1 MKGQN
6 GGGERGLRVMHKWT
20 ETYGRVTLE
29 AVPVPMGNDL
39 CLVITGGDRP
49 HVGAVALAQARP
61 SLHDASKVSASTS
74 VLTVLG
80 HKEDMLARS
89 AAQCLAAGLNRT
101 VVVCCGI
108 HVEAISA
115 DELRFV
121 EEAVERLCAF
131 VIEQG
136 R

>member
-1 MKGQN
+1 M
-6 GGGERGLRVMHKWT
+6 LPKWT

-49 HVGAVALAQARP
+49 HLGAVALAQARP
-61 SLHDASKVSASTS
+61 SLEDSSKVSASTS

-80 HKEDMLARS
+80 HKEDILARN

-101 VVVCCGI
+101 VAVCCGI
-108 HVEAISA
+108 HVDAISP

-121 EEAVERLCAF
+121 EEAIERLCAF
-131 VIEQG
+131 VIEHS

>member
-1 MKGQN
+1 M
-6 GGGERGLRVMHKWT
+6 LPKWT

-49 HVGAVALAQARP
+49 HLGAVALAQARP
-61 SLHDASKVSASTS
+61 SLEDSTKVSASTS
-74 VLTVLG
+74 VLTVPG
-80 HKEDMLARS
+80 HKEDLLARS
-89 AAQCLAAGLNRT
+89 AAQSLAARLNRT

-108 HVEAISA
+108 HVDAISP

-131 VIEQG
+131 VIEHDG
-136 R
+136 

>member
-1 MKGQN
+1 M
-6 GGGERGLRVMHKWT
+6 LPKWT
-20 ETYGRVTLE
+20 ETYGRLTLE

-49 HVGAVALAQARP
+49 HLGAVALAQARP
-61 SLHDASKVSASTS
+61 SLEDPSKASASTS

-89 AAQCLAAGLNRT
+89 AAQRLAAGLNRT
-101 VVVCCGI
+101 VAVCCGI
-108 HVEAISA
+108 HVDGITS

-121 EEAVERLCAF
+121 EEAMERLCAF
-131 VIEQG
+131 AIEHG

>member
-1 MKGQN
+1 M
-6 GGGERGLRVMHKWT
+6 LPKWT

-29 AVPVPMGNDL
+29 AVSVPMGNDL

-49 HVGAVALAQARP
+49 HLGAVALAQARP
-61 SLHDASKVSASTS
+61 SLQDSSKVSASTS

-80 HKEDMLARS
+80 HKEDILART

-108 HVEAISA
+108 HVDAILP
-115 DELRFV
+115 DELHFV
-121 EEAVERLCAF
+121 EEAIERLCAF
-131 VIEQG
+131 AIEHG

>member
-1 MKGQN
+1 M
-6 GGGERGLRVMHKWT
+6 LPKWT

-29 AVPVPMGNDL
+29 AVSVPMGNDL

-49 HVGAVALAQARP
+49 HLGAVALAQARP
-61 SLHDASKVSASTS
+61 SLQDSSKVSASTS
-74 VLTVLG
+74 VLTVPG
-80 HKEDMLARS
+80 HKEDLLARS

-108 HVEAISA
+108 HVDDILP

-121 EEAVERLCAF
+121 EEAIERLCSFA
-131 VIEQG
+131 IEHG

>member
-1 MKGQN
+1 M
-6 GGGERGLRVMHKWT
+6 LPKWT
-20 ETYGRVTLE
+20 ETCGRVTLE
-29 AVPVPMGNDL
+29 ALTVPMGDDL

-49 HVGAVALAQARP
+49 HLGAVALAQARP
-61 SLHDASKVSASTS
+61 SIQDSSKVSASTS

-80 HKEDMLARS
+80 HKEDLLARS

-108 HVEAISA
+108 HVDAILP

-121 EEAVERLCAF
+121 EEAIGRLCALA
-131 VIEQG
+131 IEHG

>member
-1 MKGQN
+1 M
-6 GGGERGLRVMHKWT
+6 LPKWT

-29 AVPVPMGNDL
+29 AVSVPMGDDL
-39 CLVITGGDRP
+39 CLVITGGDGP
-49 HVGAVALAQARP
+49 HLGAVALAQARP
-61 SLHDASKVSASTS
+61 SLQDSSKVSASTS

-80 HKEDMLARS
+80 HKEDILARS

-108 HVEAISA
+108 HVDAILP

-121 EEAVERLCAF
+121 EEAIERLCSF
-131 VIEQG
+131 VIEHG